1 VLSDDS
7 NGRVTTTVHAI
18 WHEFQ
23 RTPGLHLRMEEAVE
37 WLGVDAAE
45 VEDIL
50 AAFVAARVLR
60 RLEDGVYVRCSD
72 G

>member
-1 VLSDDS
+1 
-7 NGRVTTTVHAI
+7 
-18 WHEFQ
+18 
-23 RTPGLHLRMEEAVE
+23 MEEAVE